1 MNMIA
6 TFIANHWVSIVI
18 VIAAI
23 IILAIL
29 YKMGHTE
36 IVKKIVLS
44 LVVQAEKALG
54 SGTGELKYAM
64 VIKAIYNELPKIIT
78 LLYTPK
84 ELDKMIEDGVSK
96 LKEMLAEGIT
106 LDGYDEESLKID
118 LDIKK

>member
-6 TFIANHWVSIVI
+6 TFITNHWVSIVI
-18 VIAAI
+18 VVAAI
-23 IILAIL
+23 VILAIL

>member
-23 IILAIL
+23 VILAIL

>member
-23 IILAIL
+23 VILAIL
-29 YKMGHTE
+29 YKTGHTE

>member
-1 MNMIA
+1 MNIIA

-23 IILAIL
+23 VILAIL

>member
-23 IILAIL
+23 VILAIL

-54 SGTGELKYAM
+54 SGTGELKYVM

>member
-23 IILAIL
+23 VILAIL

-84 ELDKMIEDGVSK
+84 ELDKMIEDGVTK
-96 LKEMLAEGIT
+96 LKEMLSEGIT

>member
-1 MNMIA
+1 MNTIA
-6 TFIANHWVSIVI
+6 TFITNHWVSIVI

-23 IILAIL
+23 VILAIL

-84 ELDKMIEDGVSK
+84 ELDKMIEDGVTK

>member
-6 TFIANHWVSIVI
+6 TFIANHWVSIAI

-23 IILAIL
+23 VILAIL

-118 LDIKK
+118 LEIKK

>member
-23 IILAIL
+23 VILAIL

-64 VIKAIYNELPKIIT
+64 VIKVIYNELPKIIT

-84 ELDKMIEDGVSK
+84 ELDKMIEDGVTK

>member
-23 IILAIL
+23 VILAIL

-64 VIKAIYNELPKIIT
+64 VIKVIYNELPKIIT

>member
-23 IILAIL
+23 VILAIL

-118 LDIKK
+118 LDIK

>member
-1 MNMIA
+1 MNMIT

-23 IILAIL
+23 VILAIL

>member
-23 IILAIL
+23 VILAIL

-84 ELDKMIEDGVSK
+84 ELDKMIEDGVTK